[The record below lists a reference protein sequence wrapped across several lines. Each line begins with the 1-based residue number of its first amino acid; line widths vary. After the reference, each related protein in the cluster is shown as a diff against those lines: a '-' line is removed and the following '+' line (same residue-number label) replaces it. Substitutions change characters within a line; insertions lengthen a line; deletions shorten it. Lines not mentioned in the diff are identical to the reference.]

1 MIPEH
6 KSIEMDVNDDSPIM
20 KHQFALCRL
29 IPVPEARSEQRMKR
43 GESEASELKLLIT
56 AMRFGAETEPSMRTK
71 LWPASFMALPMMS
84 MCVVN

>member
-1 MIPEH
+1 
-6 KSIEMDVNDDSPIM
+6 
-20 KHQFALCRL
+20 
-29 IPVPEARSEQRMKR
+29 MKR

-84 MCVVN
+84 RCVVN